1 MSKSTTLSLPKI
13 GSPGAQRKVS
23 ITLDAELAAELDR
36 YAAAYR
42 DAYGE
47 AAEIETLI
55 PHMLRSFIAG
65 DRSFKRWKSEQ
76 EKGGQ

>member
-1 MSKSTTLSLPKI
+1 MSKNTALNLPKI
-13 GSPGAQRKVS
+13 GTPGAQRKISV
-23 ITLDAELAAELDR
+23 TLDAELAAEMDR
-36 YAAAYR
+36 YGAAYK

-47 AAEIETLI
+47 VVEIETLI

-76 EKGGQ
+76 RKGGQ